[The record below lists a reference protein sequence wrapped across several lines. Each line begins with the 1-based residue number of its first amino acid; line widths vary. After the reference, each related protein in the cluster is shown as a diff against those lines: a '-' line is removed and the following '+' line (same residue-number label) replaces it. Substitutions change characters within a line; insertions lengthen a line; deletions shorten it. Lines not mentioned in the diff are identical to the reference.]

1 MRKNIIIVS
10 VIVIGLLIGGYIFG
24 MPYYKNVF
32 YINKNVNPSIEA
44 SGIKLSIPETQV
56 VEILG
61 GAGEKAMCVYGYE
74 YTYGDLGLNIGFRA
88 DNERVRRITITNN
101 KDQIFG
107 LKAGMTMEEAKTILN
122 KNGFIKDEKSNF
134 KFSKKNTII
143 TIKSLK
149 GDMVDGVTI
158 EIYDEALIQ
167 KVY

>member
-1 MRKNIIIVS
+1 MKKKIIIIS
-10 VIVIGLLIGGYIFG
+10 VFVIGLFVCGYIFG

-44 SGIKLSIPETQV
+44 SGIKLSIPESQV

-74 YTYGDLGLNIGFRA
+74 YTYSDLGLNIGFRA
-88 DNERVRRITITNN
+88 DNEQVRRITVTNN

-107 LKAGMTMEEAKTILN
+107 LKAGMTMEEARTILDR
-122 KNGFIKDEKSNF
+122 NGFVKDENSDF
-134 KFSKKNTII
+134 KFNKANTII

-149 GDMVDGVTI
+149 GDMVDGITI